1 MKQSIKT
8 DKLLVSSRGTYS
20 STSFC
25 SLNLDSPPTVVEL
38 ETPFDTTRFPDV
50 LGTCHGLVCLSDM
63 SFDKF
68 IVLWNP
74 ATRKYKVIPTPM
86 VYPSGSSVLIV
97 VDQVGYD
104 HVNDDYKVV
113 RLIQTGVGVWLN
125 SKVFVYSRKLN
136 VWQSLEQRFPY
147 HFSLALCQG
156 QVPHPECFNTGV
168 ITRLGVLGGC
178 LCVIHYRELRS
189 VNVWVMGE
197 YGVKESWSKLVAL
210 TSENVSRCV
219 FLSVSPI
226 TYLKNRKEVVVEVNQ
241 QWFEIYDLE
250 EKTSRQIMIGDAS
263 RRLSTYVYQ
272 ESLFKL

>member
-1 MKQSIKT
+1 MKQSMKT
-8 DKLLVSSRGTYS
+8 DKRLVSSRGTHS

-63 SFDKF
+63 LFDRF

-86 VYPSGSSVLIV
+86 VYPLGSSVLIA

-113 RLIQTGVGVWLN
+113 RLIQTGVRVWLN
-125 SKVFVYSRKLN
+125 SKVFVYSWKLN

-156 QVPHPECFNTGV
+156 QGV
-168 ITRLGVLGGC
+168 
-178 LCVIHYRELRS
+178 

-197 YGVKESWSKLVAL
+197 YGMKESWSKLVAL
-210 TSENVSRCV
+210 TSGNVSRCV

-250 EKTSRQIMIGDAS
+250 EKTYRQIMIGDAS
-263 RRLSTYVYQ
+263 RRLSTYIYQ